1 MVVGITG
8 KVKKGTGYFG
18 EHDLERK
25 GVVALKEFARKVGY
39 EVEQLTGVVPTLQLS
54 KGDKRLIVEI
64 YRTLKRGQRG
74 RFEDRFFVVIGD
86 EVNDGQSE
94 IIEVK
99 GASRVVPT
107 ALKILKRLLS

>member
-1 MVVGITG
+1 MVIGVTG

-25 GVVALKEFARKVGY
+25 GVIALKEFGRKAGY

-54 KGDKRLIVEI
+54 KGDKRLIVEV

-94 IIEVK
+94 IVEVR

-107 ALKILKRLLS
+107 ALRILKQLLS

>member
-25 GVVALKEFARKVGY
+25 GVAALKEFARKAGY

-54 KGDKRLIVEI
+54 KGGKRLIVEV
-64 YRTLKRGQRG
+64 YRTLKGQRG

-99 GASRVVPT
+99 GASKVVPT
-107 ALKILKRLLS
+107 ALKTLKRLLS

>member
-1 MVVGITG
+1 MVIGITG
-8 KVKKGTGYFG
+8 RVKKGTGCFG

-25 GVVALKEFARKVGY
+25 GVAALNEFAQKAGY

-54 KGDKRLIVEI
+54 NGDKRFIVEV

-74 RFEDRFFVVIGD
+74 RFEDWFFVVIGD

-94 IIEVK
+94 IIEVR

-107 ALKILKRLLS
+107 ALKTLKRLLS

>member
-1 MVVGITG
+1 MVIGITG

-25 GVVALKEFARKVGY
+25 GVVALKEFARKAGY

-54 KGDKRLIVEI
+54 NGGKRLIVEI
-64 YRTLKRGQRG
+64 YRTLKRGQQG

-86 EVNDGQSE
+86 EVQDGKSE
-94 IIEVK
+94 LIEVK
-99 GASRVVPT
+99 GAAKVLPAAKR
-107 ALKILKRLLS
+107 ILKRLLS

>member
-25 GVVALKEFARKVGY
+25 GVAALKEFARKAGY

-86 EVNDGQSE
+86 EVNDGRSE

-107 ALKILKRLLS
+107 AQKILKRLLS